1 MMPPGMAKGPWGI
14 DVDQVER
21 RVYVAGLED
30 PYRLAVINA
39 TTREVIANVQ
49 LTGDFP
55 HAVAV
60 YSDLNRVYV
69 TNTGGPKIS
78 VVDTDLFRE
87 ITTIPACSSPVAIC
101 VNPSTGLVY
110 VACDV
115 DNCVQVI
122 DASSNTSVDTITV
135 GALPY
140 GICVNPVTNR
150 IYTANLSESTVS
162 VIDGYTNQVI
172 ATIAVGAYPRGICVD
187 PLRNLIYVA
196 ERDDNSVSVIDGSTN
211 QVIAT
216 IPVGAAPHNI
226 CVDSVRNM
234 IHVVCA
240 GSRLVYAIDGSN
252 DVPIDSVEVGRD
264 PVGGIA
270 IDPDSN
276 EIYVTNYGSNDISV
290 VDGAT
295 IAAVATI
302 RLAFYAREVAV
313 DQTGR
318 RWYVTNWLGNNVRCY
333 EPATATLVWDQTVG
347 YSPGEIR
354 ACNSVAGVTV
364 DRLYVTLPDTN
375 TLVVLDLATGNP
387 LDTLIVGSSPR
398 GVTVNEVT
406 DRLYVANN
414 ASRSVSVLEASTG
427 TSLETIAFPWSPLDV
442 EVNHETNMIYVTT
455 WMGMLYAVDGATNTI
470 TDSICLS
477 GTWEPNYIAINEQTN
492 RIYVTGLNTT
502 EIWVVNGTELTVE
515 ADLPTTDFPDQ
526 VAVSEVLGR
535 AYVATDRYLTV
546 IDPDNT
552 IGESV
557 WLIKLH
563 GRGCAV
569 DAESSFIYVGCPED
583 ESVILLYDEAIAS
596 VQEPHEGSS
605 PRIVVSPSPFGN
617 STSICVYGPGL
628 SNSHLAIFDIEGRLV
643 RMLTHG
649 SSGYTHPYGRQMTL
663 TWDGTDTSGKSVAP
677 GIYLIILEAPTSRIV
692 SKACKLR

>member
-1 MMPPGMAKGPWGI
+1 MPMMPPGMAKGPWGI
-14 DVDQVER
+14 DVDEVDQ
-21 RVYVAGLED
+21 RVYVAGLEY
-30 PYRLAVINA
+30 PYRLAVIDA
-39 TTREVIANVQ
+39 STREVIANVQ
-49 LTGDFP
+49 LTGDYP
-55 HAVAV
+55 HAVGV

-78 VVDTDLFRE
+78 VVDTDLLRE

-140 GICVNPVTNR
+140 AICVNPVTDR

-162 VIDGYTNQVI
+162 VIDGHTNQVI

-187 PLRNLIYVA
+187 PLRNLIYVV

-211 QVIAT
+211 AVIAT

-234 IHVVCA
+234 IYVVCA
-240 GSRLVYAIDGSN
+240 GSRLVYVIDGSN
-252 DVPIDSVEVGRD
+252 DVAIDSVAVGRD

-270 IDPDSN
+270 IDVGSN
-276 EIYVTNYGSNDISV
+276 EVYVTNYGSNDISV

-295 IAAVATI
+295 ISVGATI

-318 RWYVTNWLGNNVRCY
+318 RWYVTNSLGNNVRCY
-333 EPATATLVWDQTVG
+333 EPATSTLVWDQTVG

-354 ACNSVAGVTV
+354 VCNAIAGVTV

-375 TLVVLDLATGNP
+375 SLLVLDLATGTP
-387 LDTLIVGSSPR
+387 LDTLTVGSSPR
-398 GVTVNEVT
+398 GVTVNELT

-427 TSLETIAFPWSPLDV
+427 TPLETIAFPWSPLDV
-442 EVNHETNMIYVTT
+442 EVNHETDMIYVTT

-470 TDSICLS
+470 IDSLCLS
-477 GTWEPNYIAINEQTN
+477 GAWEPNHIAINEQTN

-502 EIWVVNGTELTVE
+502 EIWVVNGTDLTLE
-515 ADLPTTDFPDQ
+515 ADLLTTDFPDQ

-569 DAESSFIYVGCPED
+569 DADSSLIYVGCPDNEA
-583 ESVILLYDEAIAS
+583 VVLLYDGSIAS
-596 VQEPHEGSS
+596 IPGTKRAQPEL
-605 PRIVVSPSPFGN
+605 IVSPSPFLG
-617 STSICVYGPGL
+617 STCIKPIRIQSRSG
-628 SNSHLAIFDIEGRLV
+628 HLRIFDMTGRLV
-643 RMLTHG
+643 R
-649 SSGYTHPYGRQMTL
+649 TL
-663 TWDGTDTSGKSVAP
+663 TPGASLESMRDGQAWIVWDGKDDLGRCVAP
-677 GIYLIILEAPTSRIV
+677 GIYVISFESPQV
-692 SKACKLR
+692 SVATKTCKLR